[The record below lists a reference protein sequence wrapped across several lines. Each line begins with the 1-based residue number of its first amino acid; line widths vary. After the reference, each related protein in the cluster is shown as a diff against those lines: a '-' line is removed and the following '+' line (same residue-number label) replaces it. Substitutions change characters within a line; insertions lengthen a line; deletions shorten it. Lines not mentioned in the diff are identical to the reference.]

1 VRSPRHPFR
10 LPAVALLVLAF
21 TASLPL
27 QAQKLPKQAPRE
39 GRQMGDVA
47 IDFTL
52 KDLDGKPHRLK
63 DLRGRVVHVVFWAT
77 WCMPCIEEVPDLKK
91 AYAQYHDKGFEILGI
106 VVPMSQTPEGVRAFA
121 AKQEMRYPILWDEGM
136 DLMNRYRVDSIP
148 RNFLIDRDG
157 IIRYAGV
164 ALPGN
169 YDEYIRYSLSK
180 TPAAPA
186 GAS

>member
-1 VRSPRHPFR
+1 VQPPRHRFR
-10 LPAVALLVLAF
+10 LLAAALVTLSVAAGLP
-21 TASLPL
+21 SL
-27 QAQKLPKQAPRE
+27 AQKMPKSAPKE
-39 GRQMGDVA
+39 GRQAGDLA

-77 WCMPCIEEVPDLKK
+77 WCMPCLDEVPDLKQ
-91 AYAQYHDKGFEILGI
+91 AYARYHDQGFEILGV
-106 VVPMSQTPEGVRAFA
+106 VVPMSQTPDGVRSFV
-121 AKQEMRYPILWDEGM
+121 AKQEMHYPILWDEGM

-164 ALPGN
+164 SLPEN
-169 YDEYIRYSLSK
+169 YEEYIKYSLLK
-180 TPAAPA
+180 TPGTPA